1 MAAKNVA
8 LGLTRRPALGDLVNR
23 APKPNAAVAEPT
35 KKGVTV
41 NTENE
46 NIPIAGIIDLKKVK
60 PRVDT
65 HWTKPMTRSN
75 SIKTATVPSNAK
87 VEATSALAAG
97 PKLLKARTTTTASI
111 REVKYISTTKA
122 TAVAVKKEKSKSP
135 DRPVIKRQES
145 NLSRKSLTKIRSTS
159 TTTVV
164 AVKTENISNVKAS
177 DGNAAIRKKVQ
188 APKSIESVAP
198 IVQSTNYYSAHSA
211 NMLGQVSEHKTH
223 SIHSLSVCHDFTTTT
238 KTSFNSK

>member
-8 LGLTRRPALGDLVNR
+8 LGQTRRPALGDLVNR

-41 NTENE
+41 HTENE
-46 NIPIAGIIDLKKVK
+46 NIPVAGIIDLKKVK

-75 SIKTATVPSNAK
+75 SIKSISSNVK
-87 VEATSALAAG
+87 VEATSSLAAG

-111 REVKYISTTKA
+111 REVKYITTTKA
-122 TAVAVKKEKSKSP
+122 TAVVAKKEKSKSP

-145 NLSRKSLTKIRSTS
+145 NLSKKSLTKIRSNA
-159 TTTVV
+159 TV
-164 AVKTENISNVKAS
+164 APKAEPISNVKIS
-177 DGNAAIRKKVQ
+177 DGNAAIKKKVQ
-188 APKSIESVAP
+188 APKTIQSVLP
-198 IVQSTNYYSAHSA
+198 VVQSTNYYSAHSA
-211 NMLGQVSEHKTH
+211 NMLGHVSEHKPSH
-223 SIHSLSVCHDFTTTT
+223 PIHSRRGILQQNCFP
-238 KTSFNSK
+238 FNLV